1 MKTLLALP
9 FLLFASTL
17 AAQDFQERPIEEF
30 KELDQFDSVET
41 FEKYID
47 TYRQDCLDASMGYSR
62 GIRCFVEGQLWD
74 RELNTYYRL
83 LQDELTDE
91 QSDLLRSAQQSWI
104 ETRNRTILFNI
115 SLMDQK
121 YDQIGT
127 MDVLMR
133 ANDVSRTMGPIIKQ
147 RALLLRDWY
156 LGLSD
161 H

>member
-1 MKTLLALP
+1 MKKLFVLP
-9 FLLFASTL
+9 LFFVAASLT
-17 AAQDFQERPIEEF
+17 AQDFEERPIDEF

-47 TYRQDCLDASMGYSR
+47 TYRQECLDASMGYSR

-104 ETRNRTILFNI
+104 ETRERTTLFNI
-115 SLMDQK
+115 SLLDQK

-127 MDVLMR
+127 MYVLMR
-133 ANDVSRTMGPIIKQ
+133 ANDVSRTIGPIIKQ

-161 H
+161 Q